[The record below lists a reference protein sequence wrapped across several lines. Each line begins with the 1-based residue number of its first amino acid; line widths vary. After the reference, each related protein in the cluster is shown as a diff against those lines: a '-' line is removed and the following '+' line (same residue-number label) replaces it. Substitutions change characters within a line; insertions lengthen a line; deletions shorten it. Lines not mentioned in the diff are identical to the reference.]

1 MKGIILAG
9 GTGSRLHP
17 LTKVTNKHLLPV
29 GHQPMIYYP
38 VQKLVQAGIT
48 DILIVTGVEHMG
60 DVVGLLGSGKD
71 FGCHFTYR
79 VQDEAG
85 GIAQA
90 LLLGEDFSSGG
101 SVCVILGDNIFQ
113 TSLETAVQSH
123 KNQSSGA
130 HLLLKEVDDPQR
142 FGVAEVV
149 DSRIVS
155 IIEKPDEPKSNY
167 AVTGIY
173 LYDHQVF
180 EFIRKC
186 EPSGRNELEISD
198 VNSLYIDHSQI
209 TYSVLDGWW
218 SDAGTFKSLAHANKL
233 VLTDPVHA

>member
-1 MKGIILAG
+1 M
-9 GTGSRLHP
+9 
-17 LTKVTNKHLLPV
+17 
-29 GHQPMIYYP
+29 
-38 VQKLVQAGIT
+38 
-48 DILIVTGVEHMG
+48 
-60 DVVGLLGSGKD
+60 
-71 FGCHFTYR
+71 
-79 VQDEAG
+79 
-85 GIAQA
+85 
-90 LLLGEDFSSGG
+90 
-101 SVCVILGDNIFQ
+101 
-113 TSLETAVQSH
+113 
-123 KNQSSGA
+123 NQN
-130 HLLLKEVDDPQR
+130 Q
-142 FGVAEVV
+142 
-149 DSRIVS
+149 
-155 IIEKPDEPKSNY
+155 NY